1 MKIFGIIIIIL
12 IITVIILSCC
22 SKDKFENFTELDFS
36 CEAIQNKS
44 YHPKELQ
51 YKSQCPN
58 LVIVEKH
65 YFGNPIFYAEF
76 GDERGPYFSQDY
88 VRYYYLGI
96 SPDGIELD
104 LEYDMYSLPWYNPN
118 RWFGGRYRYY
128 RPLGYK
134 KYWKNRRNNRKG
146 WKNRRSNE
154 YDLKKQDYER
164 RIQNLENRIREQ
176 NNRNNRNI
184 NKQVPQQR
192 PQQKVPQPQTPPQ
205 RPQPQRMPQTPQK
218 VSISQNSSSLVKP
231 SQVSSLS
238 KKNK

>member
-1 MKIFGIIIIIL
+1 MKILGIIIIIIL
-12 IITVIILSCC
+12 IITVIILCCC

-36 CEAIQNKS
+36 CEAIQNKY

-146 WKNRRSNE
+146 RKNRRSNE

-164 RIQNLENRIREQ
+164 RIQNLENRISEQ
-176 NNRNNRNI
+176 NNRNM
-184 NKQVPQQR
+184 NKQVTRQRTPQKVQQR
-192 PQQKVPQPQTPPQ
+192 MPQRLQQKVPQPQ
-205 RPQPQRMPQTPQK
+205 RSPQK
-218 VSISQNSSSLVKP
+218 VPISQNSSSLVKP

-238 KKNK
+238 KKK